1 MREIIDF
8 LRELRLNNDR
18 EWFNANKATYRHA
31 RSLFDGFAVELIDGI
46 ASFDDSVRGLGL
58 KDCTYRI
65 YRDTRFSS
73 DKSPYKT
80 YMGVYVAPH
89 GKKAGYAGYY
99 LHVEPD
105 AESFLY
111 AGLHMPSPTVLRSVR
126 EEIIDNGDGLMAA
139 IGQSNGFSI
148 YRERVLKRNPK
159 DFPSGHKYDELLRL
173 QDFGVAKTMTESDL
187 LSPDLLQRSLDD
199 FRSIRPLVD
208 ILNRAV
214 QYAYDEMM

>member
-31 RSLFDGFAVELIDGI
+31 QSLFDGFAVELIDGI

-99 LHVEPD
+99 FHVEPD

-173 QDFGVAKTMTESDL
+173 QDFGVAKTITESDL
-187 LSPDLLQRSLDD
+187 LSPDLLQRSLVD

>member
-1 MREIIDF
+1 MREVIDF
-8 LRELRLNNDR
+8 LRELRQHNDR
-18 EWFNANKATYRHA
+18 EWFNANKAVYRHVE
-31 RSLFDGFAVELIDGI
+31 SIFSDFAVGLIDGI
-46 ASFDDSVRGLGL
+46 ASIDNSLCGLGL

-65 YRDTRFSS
+65 YRDTRFSN

-80 YMGVYVAPH
+80 YMGIYVAPH

-99 LHVEPD
+99 FHVEPD
-105 AESFLY
+105 VDSFLY

-126 EEIIDNGDGLMAA
+126 EEIIDNGDGLMRA
-139 IGQSNGFSI
+139 IGQSNGFTI
-148 YRERVLKRNPK
+148 YREPEFTTQIK
-159 DFPSGHKYDELLRL
+159 DFPTGHKYDDLLRL
-173 QDFGVAKTMTESDL
+173 QDFGVAKTMTERDL
-187 LSPDLLQRSLDD
+187 LSPNLLQHSLDD

>member
-1 MREIIDF
+1 MREVIDF
-8 LRELRLNNDR
+8 LRELRQNNDR
-18 EWFNANKATYRHA
+18 EWFNANKAVYKHVE
-31 RSLFDGFAVELIDGI
+31 SIFSDFAVGLIDGI

-65 YRDTRFSS
+65 YRDTRFSN

-80 YMGVYVAPH
+80 YMGIYVAPH

-99 LHVEPD
+99 FHVEPD
-105 AESFLY
+105 VENFLY

-126 EEIIDNGDGLMAA
+126 EEIIDNGDGLMKA
-139 IGQSNGFSI
+139 IADSNGFSI
-148 YRERVLKRNPK
+148 YKERVLKRNPK
-159 DFPSGHKYDELLRL
+159 DFPAGHKYDELLRL
-173 QDFGVAKTMTESDL
+173 QDFGVAKTMTERDL
-187 LSPDLLQRSLDD
+187 LSPNLLQRSLDD

>member
-1 MREIIDF
+1 MREVIDF

-18 EWFNANKATYRHA
+18 EWFNANKARYESIKSR
-31 RSLFDGFAVELIDGI
+31 FDGFATELIDGI
-46 ASFDDSVRGLGL
+46 AAFDDSVRGLGL
-58 KDCTYRI
+58 KECTYRI

-99 LHVEPD
+99 FHIEPD
-105 AESFLY
+105 VESFLY

-126 EEIIDNGDGLMAA
+126 EEIIDNGDGLMEA
-139 IGQSNGFSI
+139 IGRSNGFSI
-148 YRERVLKRNPK
+148 YRERELKRNPK
-159 DFPSGHKYDELLRL
+159 DFPAGHKYDDLLRL

-187 LSPDLLQRSLDD
+187 LSPDLLKRSLDD

>member
-31 RSLFDGFAVELIDGI
+31 QSLFDGFAVELIDGI

-99 LHVEPD
+99 FHVEPD

-111 AGLHMPSPTVLRSVR
+111 AGLHMPSPTVLRSIR

-139 IGQSNGFSI
+139 IGQSNGFLI

-173 QDFGVAKTMTESDL
+173 QDFGVAKTMTERDL